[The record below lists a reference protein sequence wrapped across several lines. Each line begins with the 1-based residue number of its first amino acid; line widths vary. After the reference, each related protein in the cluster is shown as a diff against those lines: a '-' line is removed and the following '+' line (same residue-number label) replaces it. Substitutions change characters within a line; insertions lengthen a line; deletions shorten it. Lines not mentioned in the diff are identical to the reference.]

1 MCVFEKGKAP
11 FWWRQLRSA
20 LLCHL
25 FLLLQRLCWKWGKQ
39 ISLSHFAHTGSSGC
53 KILQGTFLV
62 GLWKLWVPQTPRL
75 NQKAY
80 NLYPD
85 KILFPWWAGQS
96 GPGGCS
102 PSPGTSPAA
111 PALVG
116 NASQK
121 SPDILSWVSP
131 VHCSNEQLSRHVSI
145 LRTVLADND
154 FDGNTVGLALREADS
169 LWKKKCS
176 QGTDRQINTSPYF
189 TIKQPALDERFP
201 WRSLCWLT
209 ASCISSIPSPARLSG
224 GSSPYLREMYRSHRP
239 LRHTVWAP
247 GLLQAS
253 LLHMETKVPYQ
264 LLGWAGKNGWWQLLV
279 GRERGKK
286 RRGISLNTSI
296 WFLDDLKLLSLCLG
310 PHWP

>member
-1 MCVFEKGKAP
+1 MSRCACLRRGRLLSDEGSSDLLFHAIFFFSCRGYAEGGESRYYCPTLLTQALVDVKSCEGP
-11 FWWRQLRSA
+11 FWWDCANFESPR
-20 LLCHL
+20 H
-25 FLLLQRLCWKWGKQ
+25 
-39 ISLSHFAHTGSSGC
+39 
-53 KILQGTFLV
+53 QG
-62 GLWKLWVPQTPRL
+62 WIRKLTTSTL
-75 NQKAY
+75 
-80 NLYPD
+80 
-85 KILFPWWAGQS
+85 IQS
-96 GPGGCS
+96 GPGGYS

-111 PALVG
+111 SALVG

-121 SPDILSWVSP
+121 SPGIRGWVSP

-145 LRTVLADND
+145 LRLVLADND
-154 FDGNTVGLALREADS
+154 FDGNAVGLALREADS

-209 ASCISSIPSPARLSG
+209 ASCISSIPSPAWLSG
-224 GSSPYLREMYRSHRP
+224 GSSPYLWEMYCSHRP

-264 LLGWAGKNGWWQLLV
+264 FPGWARKNH
-279 GRERGKK
+279 R
-286 RRGISLNTSI
+286 ITD
-296 WFLDDLKLLSLCLG
+296 F
-310 PHWP
+310 